1 MSRTPGPWVVDGQQ
15 VVTLAAC
22 HPNRTY
28 GYGCGN
34 DFVCDL
40 NDGEYHQY
48 RNDKEQAANARLIA
62 AAPDLLEALKGLV
75 EAADQD
81 WPHAPKCDPA
91 ESPCCCEVIEIGRA
105 TQKARAAIAKAEGEE

>member
-1 MSRTPGPWVVDGQQ
+1 MSHTPGPWMVDDQQ
-15 VVTLAAC
+15 VVTLAVC
-22 HPNRTY
+22 HPRRTY

-62 AAPDLLEALKGLV
+62 AAPDLLAALKAILP
-75 EAADQD
+75 AAGDGYGHN
-81 WPHAPKCDPA
+81 PHAKKPGDCAGCDA
-91 ESPCCCEVIEIGRA
+91 VVA
-105 TQKARAAIAKAEGEE
+105 ARAAIAKAEGEE